1 MSFASDVKS
10 ELLQID
16 LENDCCM
23 LAQLSAILRMN
34 GDFVIR
40 RGSFGINF
48 ATENAALARQVLKSI
63 KKHFQVTTEVVVTR
77 SQKLRKNNR
86 YQLKILPAPEV
97 GKLIDKLRLHPSDD
111 GRIEHSLLISP
122 CCRRA
127 FLRGVFLASGSVNT
141 PEAHYHLE
149 IVTHNENF
157 VQTILRLM
165 KHFKLQPKTTDRK
178 NEYVVYLKEGD
189 AIVRFLSVIGA
200 HDALLKFENVR
211 VVKQMRNQV
220 NRLVNCE
227 TANLDKTIQAAFYQV
242 ECIRFLQQNQAFD
255 SLPPKLKEIAELR
268 LEYPESNLSELV
280 ELHGN
285 LSKSG
290 MNHRLKKLENLAVE
304 LGMRKQE

>member
-97 GKLIDKLRLHPSDD
+97 GKLVDKLRLHPADD

-157 VQTILRLM
+157 VQTISRLM
-165 KHFKLQPKTTDRK
+165 KHFKLHPKITDRK

-227 TANLDKTIQAAFYQV
+227 TANLDKTIQAAFHQV
-242 ECIRFLQQNQAFD
+242 ECIRFLEQNNAFD
-255 SLPPKLKEIAELR
+255 TLPPKLKEIALLR
-268 LEYPESNLSELV
+268 LEHPEGNLSELV
-280 ELHGN
+280 AIHGE

-290 MNHRLKKLENLAVE
+290 MNHRLKKLENLASE